1 MEKPDLYICHTAYH
15 LLIALVRAV
24 RAGGGQAVWLS
35 EQIPG
40 AAALAASGRLSGPFA
55 EACVLY
61 ESRWPGVAAGPL
73 GHWRNRRG
81 YEAAGAGPA
90 LRRGAYRRIYISN
103 DWSVAGRYLQDC
115 RAGYTLCE
123 DTVGGTLDPDQHL
136 LEAQRAAADFAARRR
151 GKGYLYWGDSRFCRT
166 VESEDAAK
174 CTLFPPEKL
183 VTFSKK
189 ALLESLT
196 GAEKA
201 AVRRVF
207 LTEPLPDD
215 PAALANATLL
225 LPRSFVLDGLMDQPT
240 QDAIFLAVAKKYADG
255 PLFIKTHPRDET
267 DYHKLFPQAVV
278 LERTMPSEVLN
289 FCLRSAAAARAVMS
303 WKASR
308 TIPNSSFLIP
318 NSFFGGADFMKTV
331 AVIPARYQSSRM
343 PGKPLADILGKPM
356 IWWVYKEAEKCTAL
370 DGVLIATDDERIAEA
385 CRRYGLRYEM
395 TSADHDTP
403 TGRIWEVST
412 RVEADLYLQ
421 VMGDE
426 PLINAQAF
434 DLILPAALP
443 QDPYYVAVLTN
454 VMTHPADVIDF
465 SNQKVVTNAAREV
478 LMISRS
484 PIPYPKGTLDF
495 EYEKVTGIQLYS
507 RQALDFYHRTPKS
520 ALEKAEENDMMR
532 FIENGHTVHAIQSP
546 YKTVSV
552 DTPKDLELVRSV
564 LQKKL

>member
-166 VESEDAAK
+166 VESEDVAK

-289 FCLRSAAAARAVMS
+289 FCLPGKFKRAVTVQS
-303 WKASR
+303 WVLR
-308 TIPNSSFLIP
+308 GF
-318 NSFFGGADFMKTV
+318 
-331 AVIPARYQSSRM
+331 
-343 PGKPLADILGKPM
+343 
-356 IWWVYKEAEKCTAL
+356 TA
-370 DGVLIATDDERIAEA
+370 
-385 CRRYGLRYEM
+385 
-395 TSADHDTP
+395 
-403 TGRIWEVST
+403 
-412 RVEADLYLQ
+412 
-421 VMGDE
+421 
-426 PLINAQAF
+426 
-434 DLILPAALP
+434 
-443 QDPYYVAVLTN
+443 
-454 VMTHPADVIDF
+454 
-465 SNQKVVTNAAREV
+465 
-478 LMISRS
+478 
-484 PIPYPKGTLDF
+484 
-495 EYEKVTGIQLYS
+495 
-507 RQALDFYHRTPKS
+507 
-520 ALEKAEENDMMR
+520 AEENV
-532 FIENGHTVHAIQSP
+532 FVG
-546 YKTVSV
+546 
-552 DTPKDLELVRSV
+552 LEEA
-564 LQKKL
+564 KKLAHNS